1 MSQRTQTLQRLLI
14 LSQQLDSASEILEFT
29 TNLIEKEENQS
40 RKTYLWNKRRD
51 QKTKRDEL
59 ENELTLLSMEFNRS
73 NPIVCHSDY
82 ER

>member
-40 RKTYLWNKRRD
+40 RKTYLWNKMRD